1 MSSSCRPVIP
11 APLVP
16 LETASRQACRAS
28 INAPGVRDAGSSE
41 GTVNGGAVGQA
52 PARVPPDHQPVPEY
66 GPLHEHLDL
75 TLEQLAE
82 ALRNGPPGDVYV
94 YVVAT
99 VKLRGRRFAQ
109 GGNSPN
115 FQGGVVT
122 LCACK
127 HMMRARADFGRSGRP
142 LWIAGI
148 TPPGLV
154 DRLRCRYL
162 FSLMHVPLTHRFGS
176 QAEMWESLA
185 PETRQ
190 AKSAAFSPV
199 GDLYEPMREGL
210 RGEAARA
217 VENYRPPCSEHGHFR
232 EGTWRKDINV
242 RYHGRFPHMLKGDPD
257 HSFLWTRPALR
268 LNESLSHRLPREPG
282 SYGSKDQFASHLV
295 HEHR

>member
-1 MSSSCRPVIP
+1 VIADP
-11 APLVP
+11 AVPPTAP
-16 LETASRQACRAS
+16 LETVSRQACRPSLNMPA
-28 INAPGVRDAGSSE
+28 VRDAGSPE
-41 GTVNGGAVGQA
+41 GTVNGGPVGRA
-52 PARVPPDHQPVPEY
+52 PARVPSDHQPFPDY

-75 TLEQLAE
+75 RLDQLAE

-94 YVVAT
+94 YVVDT
-99 VKLRGRRFAQ
+99 VELARRRFAQ

-127 HMMRARADFGRSGRP
+127 HMMRAREVFGRSGRP

-148 TPPGLV
+148 TRSGLV
-154 DRLRCRYL
+154 DRRRRRYL
-162 FSLMHVPLTHRFGS
+162 FSLMYVPLTHRFES

-185 PETRQ
+185 PETRE
-190 AKSAAFSPV
+190 AKSAAFSPL
-199 GDLYEPMREGL
+199 GDLYEPLREGL
-210 RGEAARA
+210 RGEAALA

-232 EGTWRKDINV
+232 NGTWPKDINE
-242 RYHGRFPHMLKGDPD
+242 RYHRRSPHMLKGDPN

-268 LNESLSHRLPREPG
+268 LNESLPLRREPG
-282 SYGSKDQFASHLV
+282 WYGSKDEFANHLV